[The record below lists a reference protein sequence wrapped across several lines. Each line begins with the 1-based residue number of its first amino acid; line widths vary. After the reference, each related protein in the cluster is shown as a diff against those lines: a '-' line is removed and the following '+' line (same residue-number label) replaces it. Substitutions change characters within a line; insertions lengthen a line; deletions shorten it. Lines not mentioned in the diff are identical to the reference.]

1 MVLLGLSPASRAE
14 AAPVCSSVAEFNSA
28 MANNAMSS
36 DDVTL
41 TFDVVGVNPADFHNG
56 KGSLAQMRNTACNGG
71 AQDAVIKVYGTSS
84 PLNTAHPPG
93 TLKTEYGNQCC
104 TGGTCGEH
112 WTDPNASAVVFT
124 DGSEQCN
131 VTMWINPSSVGY
143 KLVCGASTFDGLGG
157 NPEKNVV
164 NQIAVLEYLLPG
176 GGKTWELPNAT
187 ASNVQVCYKVSG
199 PPVQA
204 VTVPVQEDVTV
215 GPSFATTV
223 FPDVNDLAV
232 EAADT
237 QAYLKFVVPSIQG
250 KITQAHLFMHTR
262 PDASGDGAGGEV
274 HPVAN
279 NQWSETTLTWNARPP
294 AAATSLGRIGPA
306 GLDETVS
313 LDLGSAIS
321 GPGTYSFAVISPAT
335 DTNGTHFFSKEG
347 SATNAAY
354 LKLSY
359 VTVDGDGDGT
369 PDGPD
374 CDDADPA
381 VHPGVAEQCNGHD
394 DNCDGI
400 IDEGCG
406 TSGSGGW
413 GGSAGLGGASGKG
426 GSGVDPNVTND
437 EEASGCAQSQS
448 PRAPR
453 TGWFLAGLAL
463 VLLGA
468 ARRQRGLPEDKAL
481 DS

>member
-1 MVLLGLSPASRAE
+1 VVGDDAHLECAPASRR
-14 AAPVCSSVAEFNSA
+14 
-28 MANNAMSS
+28 
-36 DDVTL
+36 
-41 TFDVVGVNPADFHNG
+41 DF
-56 KGSLAQMRNTACNGG
+56 
-71 AQDAVIKVYGTSS
+71 
-84 PLNTAHPPG
+84 
-93 TLKTEYGNQCC
+93 
-104 TGGTCGEH
+104 
-112 WTDPNASAVVFT
+112 
-124 DGSEQCN
+124 
-131 VTMWINPSSVGY
+131 
-143 KLVCGASTFDGLGG
+143 
-157 NPEKNVV
+157 
-164 NQIAVLEYLLPG
+164 
-176 GGKTWELPNAT
+176 
-187 ASNVQVCYKVSG
+187 
-199 PPVQA
+199 
-204 VTVPVQEDVTV
+204 
-215 GPSFATTV
+215 
-223 FPDVNDLAV
+223 
-232 EAADT
+232 
-237 QAYLKFVVPSIQG
+237 
-250 KITQAHLFMHTR
+250 TR
-262 PDASGDGAGGEV
+262 SHRPRR
-274 HPVAN
+274 
-279 NQWSETTLTWNARPP
+279 AR
-294 AAATSLGRIGPA
+294 R
-306 GLDETVS
+306 
-313 LDLGSAIS
+313 
-321 GPGTYSFAVISPAT
+321 PGTYSFAVISPAT

-413 GGSAGLGGASGKG
+413 GGS
-426 GSGVDPNVTND
+426 ND